1 MTVAG
6 WIILGGLAGWIASS
20 LMRSEGSS
28 GCCMN
33 VVIGII
39 GAVVGG
45 LIFHR
50 MGGGGVSDFSIYSL
64 VVATVGAIVVLAIV
78 NLFRR

>member
-1 MTVAG
+1 MNVAG

-33 VVIGII
+33 VIIGII

-45 LIFHR
+45 VIFHM
-50 MGGGGVSDFSIYSL
+50 MGGGGVSGFNMYSL
-64 VVATVGAIVVLAIV
+64 VVATVGAIAILAIV
-78 NLFRR
+78 NIFRR

>member
-1 MTVAG
+1 MNVAG
-6 WIILGGLAGWIASS
+6 WIILGGLSGWIASS
-20 LMRSEGSS
+20 LMRSEGPY

-45 LIFHR
+45 LIFHLL
-50 MGGGGVSDFSIYSL
+50 GGVEINGLNPYSV
-64 VVATVGAIVVLAIV
+64 VVATVGAMVVLAVV
-78 NLFRR
+78 NRFRK